1 MSRASNP
8 SGSNRPEEIVNR
20 MMKDDAFS
28 RWMGVSVLEVREG
41 YCKITCPV
49 SEQMLNGYR
58 VTHGGILFSLA
69 DSALA
74 FSAATYGRVSLAID
88 NSISFTKKSTAGDRL
103 VAVSECINL
112 THKTGLFEVRVLNE
126 KEDLLAV
133 MKATVYRTG
142 EEFDL
147 QQS

>member
-1 MSRASNP
+1 MSSRKSSNP
-8 SGSNRPEEIVNR
+8 ESARPEAIVNR

-28 RWMGVSVLEVREG
+28 RWMGVSVEEVREG
-41 YCKITCPV
+41 YCRISCPV
-49 SEQMLNGYR
+49 SEKMLNGYR
-58 VTHGGILFSLA
+58 VTHGGVLFSLA

-74 FSAATYGRVSLAID
+74 FSAASYGRVSLALD

-103 VAVSECINL
+103 IAVSQCINL
-112 THKTGLFEVRVLNE
+112 THKTGLFEVRVMNGDE
-126 KEDLLAV
+126 ELLAV

-147 QQS
+147 

>member
-1 MSRASNP
+1 MSRASKD
-8 SGSNRPEEIVNR
+8 GGANRAEAIVNR

-28 RWMGVSVLEVREG
+28 RWMGIRIDEVREG
-41 YCKITCPV
+41 FCKISCTV
-49 SEQMLNGYR
+49 TDQMLNGYR

-88 NSISFTKKSTAGDRL
+88 NSISFTKKSTSGDRL
-103 VAVSECINL
+103 TAISQCVNL
-112 THKTGLFEVRVLNE
+112 SHKTGLFEIKILDE
-126 KEDLLAV
+126 HEELLAM

-147 QQS
+147 

>member
-1 MSRASNP
+1 MSRASNDA
-8 SGSNRPEEIVNR
+8 GANRAEAIVNR

-28 RWMGVSVLEVREG
+28 RWMGIRIDEVSEG
-41 YCKITCPV
+41 FCKISCTV
-49 SEQMLNGYR
+49 TDEMLNGYK

-88 NSISFTKKSTAGDRL
+88 NSISYTKKSTSGDRL
-103 VAVSECINL
+103 TAISECVNL
-112 THKTGLFEVRVLNE
+112 THKTGLFEIRILDE
-126 KEDLLAV
+126 QEDLLAM

-142 EEFDL
+142 EEL
-147 QQS
+147 SV